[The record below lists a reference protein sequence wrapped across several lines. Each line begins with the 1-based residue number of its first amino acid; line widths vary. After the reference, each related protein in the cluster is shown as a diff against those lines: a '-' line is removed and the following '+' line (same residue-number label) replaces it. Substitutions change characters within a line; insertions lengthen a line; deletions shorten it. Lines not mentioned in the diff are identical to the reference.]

1 MIINSTLVRVEF
13 YSKIKNSTN
22 SYEKSGD
29 NAKILSYTYHQE
41 VVMDA
46 QKTGKLI
53 NFLRSKQGITQKEL
67 ATLINVSDKAVSKWE
82 RGDGCPDVGILPLL
96 AQTLETDVDSLLNGE
111 ITRREITQ
119 EEAEAMLKE
128 MEAKDPANGLSN
140 IDRQFVSAEAKIKFY
155 DFKRPDY
162 FGRNQLRDIWLCF
175 TILCEKLKSDFA
187 GIRKDLYSIQ
197 VCSVDQLNNDEF
209 MQSVPQLSFFYSY
222 DYNNNGF
229 AIEVDPQLG
238 KQLLRQDLK
247 KYPEF
252 LEYDVELLQIAYI
265 NSFSKRMQELL
276 YENTNKSISLEEF
289 EKPLTQKTLLPRS
302 TNEPNGQMC
311 MLVSLEIDTD
321 NGKGYINIQ
330 LNYYYCINILSKYGF
345 FNHDDLKLHQ
355 LTNIKAKHF
364 DNNCFVEFGR
374 FMPDTFAFEP
384 GNIFVTDLNYNQ
396 PLNVLVGKDVKFK
409 GQVVAVDENFGIRIS
424 EVLPE
429 NKIIHYDE
437 EHYIALRLGGR
448 YLSKDDEAKVQEGS
462 VLELD
467 VECGAALDIIQ
478 DGKCIARGE
487 VVIVDDTFGVRIID

>member
-1 MIINSTLVRVEF
+1 
-13 YSKIKNSTN
+13 
-22 SYEKSGD
+22 
-29 NAKILSYTYHQE
+29 
-41 VVMDA
+41 MDA

-53 NFLRSKQGITQKEL
+53 NFLRSKKGITQKEL

-96 AQTLETDVDSLLNGE
+96 AQKLETDVDSLLNGE

-140 IDRQFVSAEAKIKFY
+140 IDRQFVPAEAKIKIY

-162 FGRNQLRDIWLCF
+162 FGRNQLRDVWICF
-175 TILCEKLKSDFA
+175 TIFCEKLKSDFA

-197 VCSVDQLNNDEF
+197 LCSVDQLTNDEF
-209 MQSVPQLSFFYSY
+209 MQSIPQQSFFYSY

-229 AIEVDPQLG
+229 AIEVDSQIG

-247 KYPEF
+247 KYPELF
-252 LEYDVELLQIAYI
+252 ECDIELLQIAYI
-265 NSFSKRMQELL
+265 NSFAKRMQELL
-276 YENTNKSISLEEF
+276 YENTNKIISLEEF
-289 EKPLTQKTLLPRS
+289 EKPLTQKTMLPRS
-302 TNEPNGQMC
+302 ANEPNGQMC
-311 MLVSLEIDTD
+311 MLVSFEVETD

-330 LNYYYCINILSKYGF
+330 FNYYYCINILSKYGF

-374 FMPDTFAFEP
+374 FMPDTFTFEP

-409 GQVVAVDENFGIRIS
+409 GQVVAVDDNFAIRIT
-424 EVLPE
+424 EILPE
-429 NKIIHYDE
+429 DKIIHYDE

-448 YLSKDDEAKVQEGS
+448 YLSKEVEAKVQEGT

-467 VECGAALDIIQ
+467 LECGSPLDIIQ
-478 DGKCIARGE
+478 DGKCLARGE